1 MCLKKTLCEGVVR
14 VTVSN
19 QDIKARIETIV
30 SDILSRKHDAKIT
43 IKFVEQ
49 KEQSTN
55 GNNDSSGDFQKE

>member
-1 MCLKKTLCEGVVR
+1 MP
-14 VTVSN
+14 VSS

-49 KEQSTN
+49 KEQNTN
-55 GNNDSSGDFQKE
+55 GNNNSSGDFQKE